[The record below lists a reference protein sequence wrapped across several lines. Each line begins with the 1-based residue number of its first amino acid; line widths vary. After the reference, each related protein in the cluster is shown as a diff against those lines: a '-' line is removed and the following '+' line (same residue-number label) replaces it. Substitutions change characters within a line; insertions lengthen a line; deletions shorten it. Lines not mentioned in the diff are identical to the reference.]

1 MKRTILVFFQIV
13 LLIMLCVPAAWA
25 DSSISISLN
34 KTSAS
39 VGEIVSVTGTT
50 SPDSWVPIKVL
61 DEAKNIVLFDT
72 GKADG
77 EGRFGIDFKVP
88 DNAPGILTVIVGEGN
103 NVKTAILN
111 GPPDE
116 KPNSSGGGGG
126 GGGVAAQPVYSTTG
140 SATVTPRAGGTISLG
155 DDAAIE
161 IPANALTGTGAQE
174 IKITRVSDP
183 SQALAGFRLLGN
195 VFEFRIG
202 GMSSYNFDKKITIT
216 LIFNPDALKSGET
229 PAIYYYDENKQEWVC
244 LGGIVSG
251 NTISVQVDHFTKFA
265 VFVKEKAPEKVPEKA
280 LTDISGHW
288 AEKNINKLAALE
300 AVSGYPDGTFK
311 PDNKIT
317 RSEFTAIL
325 VKAFNLEPK
334 SGKVFADTV
343 GHWAKDSIAVAAS
356 YGIVNGYDENTF
368 GPDDTIT
375 REQMAVMIVQAAKL
389 TPVPVELPFA
399 DSNDISGWARESVAA
414 AVHHG
419 IINGYPDNT
428 VRPQGSATRSE
439 AVTVIVNAL

>member
-1 MKRTILVFFQIV
+1 MKRTILAFLQIV

-25 DSSISISLN
+25 DSSLSISLN

-72 GKADG
+72 GKADS

-88 DNAPGILTVIVGEGN
+88 DNATGILTVIVGEGN
-103 NVKTAILN
+103 DVKTAILN

-126 GGGVAAQPVYSTTG
+126 GGVAAQPVYSTTG
-140 SATVTPRAGGTISLG
+140 SAVVSPSAGGTISLG
-155 DDAAIE
+155 EETKID
-161 IPANALTGTGAQE
+161 IPANALNGFSPRE
-174 IKITRVSDP
+174 IKIARVSDP
-183 SQALAGFRLLGN
+183 PQAPAGFRLLGN
-195 VFEFRIG
+195 VYEFRVG
-202 GMSSYNFDKKITIT
+202 GMSSYDFAKKVKIT
-216 LIFNPDALKSGET
+216 LIFDPGALKAGET
-229 PAIYYYDENKQEWVC
+229 PAIYYYDENKQEWVW
-244 LGGIVSG
+244 LGGVVSG
-251 NTISVQVDHFTKFA
+251 NTITIEVDHFTRFA
-265 VFVKEKAPEKVPEKA
+265 VFVQEKAPEKVPETA

-288 AEKNINKLAALE
+288 AEKNIKELAALE

-343 GHWAKDSIAVAAS
+343 GHWAKDSIAAAAS

-375 REQMAVMIVQAAKL
+375 REQMAVMIVKAAKL
-389 TPVPVELPFA
+389 TPVPAELPFA
-399 DSNDISGWARESVAA
+399 DSNDVSDWAGESVAT
-414 AVHHG
+414 AVHNG

-428 VRPQGSATRSE
+428 IRPQGNATRSE